1 MPAVPLSAITDLKK
15 GLEDG
20 FVAFD
25 VEGYNIGDI
34 LSEYISKYIYN
45 FLVRIISM
53 ENVKLY
59 LFTTHSKFFV

>member
-34 LSEYISKYIYN
+34 LSEYMFQNIYN
-45 FLVRIISM
+45 FLVCIKKIHGKCDMLSF
-53 ENVKLY
+53 Y
-59 LFTTHSKFFV
+59 HIF

>member
-34 LSEYISKYIYN
+34 LSEYFSKYLYFFSIIYPWK
-45 FLVRIISM
+45 M
-53 ENVKLY
+53 
-59 LFTTHSKFFV
+59 

>member
-34 LSEYISKYIYN
+34 LSEYISKY
-45 FLVRIISM
+45 L
-53 ENVKLY
+53 
-59 LFTTHSKFFV
+59 LFF

>member
-34 LSEYISKYIYN
+34 LSEYICFKIFIIFSI
-45 FLVRIISM
+45 IISM
-53 ENVKLY
+53 ENVTRY